1 MSKNGQQQGYTG
13 TNRDTQGS
21 TVIIRHKPS
30 VIATT
35 TGYSGKI
42 RGFTGTGVSPEH
54 HRRNW
59 CKLSLIFTYQ
69 RPIDRVSMRFSIRR
83 GLSRILFERRML
95 HVRLT
100 FLLRSRVVSV
110 TYQYSYEI
118 SLSYVRRIKANVL
131 LTYAVYM
138 AYKMYA

>member
-1 MSKNGQQQGYTG
+1 MHVRPGQGYTG

>member
-1 MSKNGQQQGYTG
+1 MSKNGQQRGYTG

-42 RGFTGTGVSPEH
+42 RGFTGTPSAELVQTVFNSSVTH
-54 HRRNW
+54 
-59 CKLSLIFTYQ
+59 S
-69 RPIDRVSMRFSIRR
+69 RVSIAYLRR

-100 FLLRSRVVSV
+100 FLLLSRVVSV